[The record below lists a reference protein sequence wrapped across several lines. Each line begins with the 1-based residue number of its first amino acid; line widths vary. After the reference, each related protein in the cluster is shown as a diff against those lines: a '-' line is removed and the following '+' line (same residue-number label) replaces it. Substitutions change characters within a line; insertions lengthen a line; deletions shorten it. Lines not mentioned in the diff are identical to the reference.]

1 MPPRARRIVLVCAV
15 LLALAFVGLAERAE
29 DQGEGQ
35 PWFRVD
41 LATKSLV
48 QGARRPALERPM
60 HLLSD
65 LGTARGLVP
74 LGLAT
79 VLTLLWRRHRRLA
92 LFVPSAMLGAGIVE
106 DLSKWLV
113 NRPRPRLT
121 GYGFPSGHVLA
132 AVTFYGLLIYLC
144 WVLASRPTWR
154 WMTTSACV
162 LLVLGVAYSRIYLNA
177 HWLTDVLGSLSGGT
191 AYLLFALAWIDVR
204 SQPGRPTAVPA
215 AARR

>member
-1 MPPRARRIVLVCAV
+1 MRPRTRGIVLVCAMF
-15 LLALAFVGLAERAE
+15 LALAFVGLAERAE

-41 LATKSLV
+41 LATKMLV
-48 QGARRPALERPM
+48 QGGRRPVLERPM

-79 VLTLLWRRHRRLA
+79 VLMLWRRHRRLA
-92 LFVPSAMLGAGIVE
+92 LFLPSAMLGVGIVE

-132 AVTFYGLLIYLC
+132 AVTFYGILVYLC
-144 WVLASRPTWR
+144 WMLTSRPPWR
-154 WMTTSACV
+154 WMTTGACV
-162 LLVLGVAYSRIYLNA
+162 LVVLGVAYSRIYLNA

-215 AARR
+215 ATRR